1 MLPDS
6 FQAQLLAE
14 NLQWQWLGLHLLY
27 HLSRDPSASWPEE
40 EWEKGLQNDEKGDE
54 QEQQTIHTQQG
65 RKQGEISQAK
75 CQFSQNLSLLLPAQ
89 AFSPWVPSE
98 TRK

>member
-14 NLQWQWLGLHLLY
+14 NLQWQRLGLHLLY

-54 QEQQTIHTQQG
+54 QEQ
-65 RKQGEISQAK
+65 
-75 CQFSQNLSLLLPAQ
+75 
-89 AFSPWVPSE
+89 
-98 TRK
+98 